1 LCAGPNRA
9 RRSRG
14 GAVPMSA
21 ALKGF
26 EMPSPS
32 KRSGKGSPPE
42 PTATYAAWKIEALA

>member
-1 LCAGPNRA
+1 
-9 RRSRG
+9 
-14 GAVPMSA
+14 MSA